1 MAVSILVGFIAL
13 FIIFIVLYFDN
24 SKNTINFNI
33 RDIKKLK
40 IISPQE
46 TIEAVKQYTISQ
58 IQKADFLQFAKN
70 MKYIFLK
77 PMQIKGKFNW
87 KEVVDTTVDDMK
99 AFYEVLCMKPFNN
112 KLLIISSIIVLF
124 GFWDT
129 FVVTFLIEFLNKII
143 RSDGENIILKIIPI
157 TGYIFIA
164 IMAIPAFGAQLPM
177 INLSKKIGT
186 FLIIFF

>member
-33 RDIKKLK
+33 SDIKKLK

-70 MKYIFLK
+70 MKFIFLK
-77 PMQIKGKFNW
+77 PMQVREKFNW
-87 KEVVDTTVDDMK
+87 KEVRDTTLDDMK
-99 AFYEVLCMKPFNN
+99 AFYEVLCMRPYNN
-112 KLLIISSIIVLF
+112 KLLIMSAVIVLF

-129 FVVTFLIEFLNKII
+129 FVVTFLVEFLNKII
-143 RSDGENIILKIIPI
+143 ASDGETIILKIVPI

-186 FLIIFF
+186 FLIIIF